1 MAQSAGFHPGPA
13 VSSLPLMISLLLIDD
28 HFVVRSGLVASL
40 ELEDDLQV
48 VGEADRGEEA
58 PRLFAQTRP
67 AVVLMDLQLPGLS
80 GINATA
86 ALLREHP
93 DARVL
98 IFSTFAR
105 DEEIQ
110 AALKAG
116 ALGYLQK
123 SASRDALLAAIRSV
137 ARGERSLPPEIAQR
151 LKDRLAEPEITPR
164 EREILTLVTRGN
176 ANKEIAATLGISEDT
191 VKQHVS
197 RILVKLKANDRAQA
211 TAEAI
216 RRGLVNV

>member
-1 MAQSAGFHPGPA
+1 
-13 VSSLPLMISLLLIDD
+13 MISLLLIDD

-67 AVVLMDLQLPGLS
+67 VVVLMDLQLPGLS

-137 ARGERSLPPEIAQR
+137 ARGELSLPPEIAQR